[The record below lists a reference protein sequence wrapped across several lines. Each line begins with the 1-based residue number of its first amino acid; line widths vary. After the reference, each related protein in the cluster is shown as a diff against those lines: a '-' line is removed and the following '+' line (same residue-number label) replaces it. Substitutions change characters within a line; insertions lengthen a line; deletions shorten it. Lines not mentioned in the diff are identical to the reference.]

1 MGHHHA
7 AGPLRV
13 SRTVQRRL
21 VTSLVPFAIATVVGL
36 VLMWPSGDD
45 AADVV
50 PGATVRQHRAEV
62 VAIEPGGCPPP
73 PDTEGFVCT
82 VVTARITE
90 GADEGERFTFDHT
103 TGPEGRRFETGETIL
118 VGKSSTQGE
127 QIQPYYFLD
136 YERKLPLAVLAAI
149 FAIVVVLLSRW
160 HGLFS
165 LVGVIISLLVLVLFV
180 MPAILDGSNP
190 VAVAIVGA
198 AAIMFVNLY
207 LAHGFNARTTTAIL
221 GTMSSLAVTAVL
233 AAIFVEVGKFTGF
246 GSEEA
251 SFLQLSADQIN
262 LEGLLLGGI
271 VIGTLGVLDDVTIT
285 QASAVWELH
294 TANPQFD
301 FRNLYRSA
309 LRIGRDHIASTV
321 NTLVLAYAG
330 ASLPLLILFSVSGR
344 RLGDV
349 VNSEIV
355 AEEVVRTLVGS
366 IGLVASVPITTALA
380 AVVTTSRKPDSPKG
394 SRRSEARSRKARS
407 GRRPRRELEWRD
419 GDDPDA
425 EPFFEDPDR
434 TDDGDDERGSGA

>member
-1 MGHHHA
+1 MGHHHHDH
-7 AGPLRV
+7 GPPPRV
-13 SRTVQRRL
+13 SPVVQRRL
-21 VTSLVPFAIATVVGL
+21 VVALVPFVVATIAGL
-36 VLMWPSGDD
+36 ALLWPSGDPD
-45 AADVV
+45 AAPL
-50 PGATVRQHRAEV
+50 PGSATTQYGAEV
-62 VAIEPGGCPPP
+62 VETDPGGCPAPGQATGFIC
-73 PDTEGFVCT
+73 TE
-82 VVTARITE
+82 VTAQLSE
-90 GADEGERFTFDHT
+90 GPDESERFTFDHA
-103 TGPEGRRFETGETIL
+103 TGPRGRRPEPGDLIL
-118 VGKSSTQGE
+118 VGKAEPGQGTD
-127 QIQPYYFLD
+127 PYYFLD
-136 YERKLPLAVLAAI
+136 YNRRLPLVALAI
-149 FAIVVVLLSRW
+149 MFAIVVILLSRW

-165 LVGVIISLLVLVLFV
+165 IVGVAISMLVLIFFV
-180 MPAILDGSNP
+180 IPAILDGSSP
-190 VAVAIVGA
+190 LAVAIVGA

-221 GTMSSLAVTAVL
+221 GTMISLAVTGTLAV
-233 AAIFVEVGKFTGF
+233 IFVELGRFTGF

-294 TANPQFD
+294 AANRGFE

-349 VNSEIV
+349 LNSEIV

-380 AVVTTSRKPDSPKG
+380 AYVVASRPPGPPTEKPKRKDRPAK
-394 SRRSEARSRKARS
+394 RS
-407 GRRPRRELEWRD
+407 RRELEWRED
-419 GDDPDA
+419 ADDPEGD
-425 EPFFEDPDR
+425 PFF
-434 TDDGDDERGSGA
+434 GDFEPRER